1 MIHRIGCLVIV
12 LALCGLGFGQEC
24 KDGKCPLKR
33 VAEAVVESPV
43 VHAVLHPFES
53 IRDRCDYQPQEAVM
67 VQAESV
73 ESVPV
78 VVQSVPVAQ
87 CAPVVQSVQCV
98 AAFPRAAYVAQSV
111 RRYASWPVR
120 ALRCRR

>member
-1 MIHRIGCLVIV
+1 MIHRIGCLLFVV
-12 LALCGLGFGQEC
+12 MLACVGFGQEC
-24 KDGKCPLKR
+24 ENGKCPLKR
-33 VAEAVVESPV
+33 VAEKVVESPV

-53 IRDRCDYQPQEAVM
+53 IRDRCDYQTSEAFE

-73 ESVPV
+73 PV
-78 VVQSVPVAQ
+78 T
-87 CAPVVQSVQCV
+87 QSVQCV
-98 AAFPRAAYVAQSV
+98 AALPRAACVAQSV